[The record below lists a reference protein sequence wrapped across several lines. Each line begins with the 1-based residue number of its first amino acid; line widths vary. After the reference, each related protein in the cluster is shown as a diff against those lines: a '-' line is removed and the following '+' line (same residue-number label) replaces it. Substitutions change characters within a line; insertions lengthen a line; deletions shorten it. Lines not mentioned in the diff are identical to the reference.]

1 MNRLAYL
8 LAIFL
13 LSGLAFAD
21 INYEIRKGDTLW
33 GISKRFYKNPFKWSV
48 IWKYNTYISNP
59 DLIYPKKF
67 VAIPLKSKAE
77 KKNTAYAE
85 IDLSK
90 FERLT
95 DAVGEF
101 TLENAIALKEDPDTL
116 NILGV
121 TKQTSTDIKDNE
133 KFEHIKRVLGF
144 YKDGQYE
151 LVFESPINSE
161 VVSIQDGKFN
171 AADGDIVYVVSEKSF
186 LVGDKVVFLEPLK
199 SEDKF
204 VVYSYAGE
212 GVVYKKSGNSYQI
225 RATKVYDAIRSG
237 LKVVD
242 YIKNDFPMPVEFLKT
257 DLDKKG
263 VIIGMQHNSSM
274 SGQGY
279 TAVLNIGKNSGIKPG
294 DIFSIYRYVV
304 EGGFKN
310 RIVVG
315 EGVVVYAQDRYAT
328 LAILSNNQ
336 EIMEGDM
343 VSLDMVAVQ

>member
-1 MNRLAYL
+1 MNRLFYL

-13 LSGLAFAD
+13 ISGLVFAD
-21 INYEIRKGDTLW
+21 VNYEIKKGDTLW
-33 GISKRFYKNPFKWSV
+33 GISKRFYKNPFKWPV

-67 VAIPLKSKAE
+67 VIIPLKSRANKE
-77 KKNTAYAE
+77 STGYAE

-95 DAVGEF
+95 DAAGQF
-101 TLENAIALKEDPDTL
+101 TPENSIALKEDPDTL
-116 NILGV
+116 KSLGFIR
-121 TKQTSTDIKDNE
+121 QTSPEVKDNE

-151 LVFESPINSE
+151 LVFDAPINSE

-171 AADGDIVYVVSEKSF
+171 AADGDTVYVVSDKSF

-199 SEDKF
+199 TDDRF
-204 VVYSYAGE
+204 VIYSYAGE

-225 RATKVYDAIRSG
+225 RATKVYDAIRNG

-242 YIKNDFPMPVEFLKT
+242 YIKNDFPMPVEFAKT
-257 DLDKKG
+257 DLDRKG
-263 VIIGMQHNSSM
+263 VIIGLQNNSSM
-274 SGQGY
+274 SGQSY
-279 TAVLNIGKNSGIKPG
+279 TVVANIGKNSGIKPG
-294 DIFSIYRYVV
+294 DIFSIYRYVE

-310 RIVVG
+310 KVVVG

-328 LAILSNNQ
+328 LAILSNKQ
-336 EIMEGDM
+336 EIMEGDL
-343 VSLDMVAVQ
+343 VALDMVALQ

>member
-1 MNRLAYL
+1 MNRLSYL

>member
-121 TKQTSTDIKDNE
+121 TKQTSTDIKDDE